1 MGHPDR
7 SIFLVEGLV
16 DHIYKENQNTSLH
29 RKPLHSTSLLR
40 KTAPLVFWALVLLG
54 TKFHSKLNQKL
65 GQFSRKL
72 EAHPDI
78 QFDNCLMCY
87 HFCKLKY
94 NKLVF
99 DYQDDLVQKKFP
111 NNRNPNNLST
121 TSTRIENLI
130 IKVIPIDRIF
140 Y

>member
-7 SIFLVEGLV
+7 SIFLVEDLV

-40 KTAPLVFWALVLLG
+40 KTAPLVFWALALLG

-72 EAHPDI
+72 VAHPDI
-78 QFDNCLMCY
+78 QFDNFLMCY

-94 NKLVF
+94 SKLVF
-99 DYQDDLVQKKFP
+99 DYQDDLIQKKFP
-111 NNRNPNNLST
+111 NN
-121 TSTRIENLI
+121 
-130 IKVIPIDRIF
+130 
-140 Y
+140 

>member
-7 SIFLVEGLV
+7 SIFLVEDLV

-29 RKPLHSTSLLR
+29 RIPLHSTSLLR
-40 KTAPLVFWALVLLG
+40 MTAPLVFWALALLG

-72 EAHPDI
+72 VAHPDI
-78 QFDNCLMCY
+78 QFDNFLMCY

-99 DYQDDLVQKKFP
+99 DYQDDLVQKKVP
-111 NNRNPNNLST
+111 QYPNNLST

-130 IKVIPIDRIF
+130 IKLILIDGIF

>member
-7 SIFLVEGLV
+7 SIFLVEDLV

-29 RKPLHSTSLLR
+29 RIPLHSTSLLR
-40 KTAPLVFWALVLLG
+40 MTAPLVFWALALLG

-72 EAHPDI
+72 VAHPDI
-78 QFDNCLMCY
+78 QFDNFLMCY

-94 NKLVF
+94 SKLVF
-99 DYQDDLVQKKFP
+99 DYQDDLIQKKSSP
-111 NNRNPNNLST
+111 IIEIPIIYLSCYYYRKNRNRDNQGYT
-121 TSTRIENLI
+121 YR
-130 IKVIPIDRIF
+130 
-140 Y
+140 

>member
-7 SIFLVEGLV
+7 SIFLVEDLV

-78 QFDNCLMCY
+78 QFDNFLMCY

-94 NKLVF
+94 SKLVRMIWS
-99 DYQDDLVQKKFP
+99 KKSSP
-111 NNRNPNNLST
+111 I
-121 TSTRIENLI
+121 IE
-130 IKVIPIDRIF
+130 IPIFVVLLSSKKNHGITTIDGIF